1 MGIVH
6 VLAVLTT
13 KPGMRE
19 RALEAFQANVPNVL
33 VEDGCI
39 EYQAVVDLDGA
50 GPMQTPMGSDSF
62 VVIEKWESMEALA
75 AHAAA
80 PHMKAYGKATA
91 DMMADRKIHILTE
104 A

>member
-1 MGIVH
+1 MAIVH

-13 KPGMRE
+13 KPGMRDTVL
-19 RALEAFQANVPNVL
+19 AAFQANVPSVL
-33 VEDGCI
+33 AEDGCI

-50 GPMQTPMGSDSF
+50 GPMQTPMGPDSF
-62 VVIEKWESMEALA
+62 VVIEKWQSMEALA

-91 DMMADRKIHILTE
+91 EMMADRKIHILTG